1 MKHLLKIALLGIAV
15 LAGGAGANAQ
25 NANPSDVKAAL
36 DTFHAALSSLD
47 MTKMSAIWAHTPDVM
62 LINPRDTEITVGWED
77 IQKNWQKV
85 FGFWKE
91 IKITRVGEPH
101 IHVSGDFAWADA
113 IVGVSGT
120 TNAGN
125 AANIPT
131 METDVLQK
139 QGGRWLIVSHSAWRV
154 PQ

>member
-1 MKHLLKIALLGIAV
+1 MKRLIKVAFLGIAM
-15 LAGGAGANAQ
+15 LASVASANAQ
-25 NANPSDVKAAL
+25 NATTSDVKAAL
-36 DTFHAALSSLD
+36 DAFHGALNSLD
-47 MTKMSAIWAHTPDVM
+47 MSKMSAVWAHTPDAM
-62 LINPRDTEITVGWED
+62 LINPRDNEITVGWED

-91 IKITRVGEPH
+91 IKITRNGEPH

-120 TNAGN
+120 TNSGSAVN
-125 AANIPT
+125 SPT
-131 METDVLQK
+131 MEMDVLQK
-139 QGGRWLIVSHSAWRV
+139 QGGHWLIASHSAWRV